1 MGRVKQN
8 KYEQFLATKIKA
20 AKPVGFE
27 VKDLSPCL
35 KDYQRR
41 IVEWSLRRGR
51 AALFT
56 DTGTGKTAM
65 QLEWA
70 HRVSM
75 ETGMPVLILAPLAV
89 AEQTKRECEKLFDFE
104 ARVVE
109 KQEQVGWCVNITN
122 YEKLHHFSPED
133 FGGIVLDES
142 SILKSFDG
150 KTRKALD
157 DFAENIHYRLA
168 CTATPAPNDL
178 IEIINHAEFLGIMGE
193 KEIKALYFTQ
203 DGNTTHKWRLK
214 GHARAGFWKWVA
226 SWAVAMRK
234 PSNLGFSDD
243 GFVLPELRIK
253 QKTVTAPPPV
263 DALFDIG
270 AKTLQER
277 RRARKDST
285 SDRVNEC
292 AAMVNLSTE
301 HWLVWCDFNDESAA
315 LKKAIPDA
323 VEVKGSD
330 SSAHKTDAML
340 GFAEGRYRVL
350 ISKPSICGFGMNWQH
365 CRNMAFVGMSDSYE
379 QQYQAI
385 RRCWRYGQAK
395 PVNVWQIVSEA
406 DGDVVANIQ
415 RKEREHVTM
424 MDSLIQEMNID
435 GGMMAAREEME
446 YSETEASGKGW
457 RLLLGD
463 SAQRIKEIES
473 DSIGLSV
480 FSPPFP
486 GMYTYSNS
494 PRDIG
499 NCADL
504 DELVAHF
511 SFLIPDLYRI
521 TMPGRSCAIHL
532 TQQVAF
538 KGTDGFTGL
547 RDFRGR
553 VIDAMTKAGWIYY
566 GEVTI
571 DKNPQVKAIRTK
583 DAGLQFKSLATD
595 SARMH
600 MALADYILQFKKP
613 GDNPRPIRAGVSE
626 KYQNPNGWI
635 TRREWIEWA
644 APVWYRN
651 ARGMDGLKPRQM
663 PTADCNHAH
672 GSCVCDREIE
682 YDLVREQPSYPDR
695 YLETAG
701 ISETDVLNVAQ
712 ARDTNDER
720 HLCPLQLGVI
730 ERCVKLWSAPGD
742 IVLSPFAGIGSE
754 GYEAVRLHRQFI
766 GIELKPS
773 YFQSAIRNLRQA
785 EEMAQREQNSLLSF
799 IEQAEAAQELGA
811 ELQPEPIEAEPETL
825 TPEPVKPKK
834 ERKAKAAKAKP
845 QTFVENPSL
854 LSEMMDL

>member
-1 MGRVKQN
+1 
-8 KYEQFLATKIKA
+8 
-20 AKPVGFE
+20 
-27 VKDLSPCL
+27 
-35 KDYQRR
+35 
-41 IVEWSLRRGR
+41 
-51 AALFT
+51 
-56 DTGTGKTAM
+56 
-65 QLEWA
+65 
-70 HRVSM
+70 
-75 ETGMPVLILAPLAV
+75 
-89 AEQTKRECEKLFDFE
+89 
-104 ARVVE
+104 
-109 KQEQVGWCVNITN
+109 
-122 YEKLHHFSPED
+122 
-133 FGGIVLDES
+133 
-142 SILKSFDG
+142 
-150 KTRKALD
+150 
-157 DFAENIHYRLA
+157 
-168 CTATPAPNDL
+168 
-178 IEIINHAEFLGIMGE
+178 
-193 KEIKALYFTQ
+193 
-203 DGNTTHKWRLK
+203 
-214 GHARAGFWKWVA
+214 
-226 SWAVAMRK
+226 
-234 PSNLGFSDD
+234 
-243 GFVLPELRIK
+243 
-253 QKTVTAPPPV
+253 
-263 DALFDIG
+263 
-270 AKTLQER
+270 
-277 RRARKDST
+277 
-285 SDRVNEC
+285 
-292 AAMVNLSTE
+292 
-301 HWLVWCDFNDESAA
+301 
-315 LKKAIPDA
+315 
-323 VEVKGSD
+323 
-330 SSAHKTDAML
+330 
-340 GFAEGRYRVL
+340 
-350 ISKPSICGFGMNWQH
+350 MNWQH

-635 TRREWIEWA
+635 TQREWIEWA
-644 APVWYRN
+644 APVWYGDF
-651 ARGMDGLKPRQM
+651 RGLPG
-663 PTADCNHAH
+663 
-672 GSCVCDREIE
+672 
-682 YDLVREQPSYPDR
+682 
-695 YLETAG
+695 G
-701 ISETDVLNVAQ
+701 IRETDVLNVAQ

-754 GYEAVRLHRQFI
+754 GHEAVRLHRQFI

-773 YFQSAIRNLRQA
+773 YYQSAVRNLRQA

-799 IEQAEAAQELGA
+799 IEQAEAAQELGV
-811 ELQPEPIEAEPETL
+811 ELQPEHVEDRTFDNLVAAGFASVPSEDVYGAKEL
-825 TPEPVKPKK
+825 TVTFTSEPEPVKPKK

-845 QTFVENPSL
+845 ATFLEDSSL

>member
-1 MGRVKQN
+1 MKQGKKTKPD
-8 KYEQFLATKIKA
+8 KYQEFLATKIKA

-27 VKDLSPCL
+27 AKEISSALFP
-35 KDYQRR
+35 YQRK

-51 AALFT
+51 AALFC
-56 DTGTGKTAM
+56 DTGMGKTAM

-70 HRVSM
+70 HRVSI
-75 ETGMPVLILAPLAV
+75 ETGHPVLILAPLAV
-89 AEQTKRECEKLFDFE
+89 AEQTKRECEKLFDYT
-104 ARVVE
+104 ARVCE
-109 KQEQVGWCVNITN
+109 KQEDIGLGINITN

-150 KTRKALD
+150 KTRKMLD
-157 DFAENIHYRLA
+157 EFAENIHYRLA

-178 IEIINHAEFLGIMGE
+178 IEIINHAEFLGVMSG
-193 KEIKALYFTQ
+193 KEIIALYFTQ

-234 PSNLGFSDD
+234 PSDLGFSDD

-277 RRARKDST
+277 RRSRKDST
-285 SDRVNEC
+285 ADRVDEC

-301 HWLVWCDFNDESAA
+301 PWLVWCDYNDESAA

-330 SSAHKTDAML
+330 SPAHKTDAML

-350 ISKPSICGFGMNWQH
+350 VSKPSICGFGMNWQH

-385 RRCWRYGQAK
+385 RRCWRYGQTK

-435 GGMMAAREEME
+435 GGMMSAREEME
-446 YSETEASGKGW
+446 YSETEARGNGW

-463 SAQRIKEIES
+463 SIQRTREIEA

-480 FSPPFP
+480 YSPPFP
-486 GMYTYSNS
+486 GMYVYSNS
-494 PRDIG
+494 SHDVG
-499 NCADL
+499 NCEDVDSMIEHFRFL
-504 DELVAHF
+504 VKELLRV
-511 SFLIPDLYRI
+511 
-521 TMPGRSCAIHL
+521 TMPGRMSCVHL
-532 TQQVAF
+532 CQLTAM
-538 KGTDGFTGL
+538 KSRDGYIGLKDYRGKVIQLFTEE
-547 RDFRGR
+547 
-553 VIDAMTKAGWIYY
+553 GWIWA

-571 DKNPQVKAIRTK
+571 DKNPQIQATRNKER
-583 DAGLQFKSLATD
+583 GLMFKSLAND
-595 SARMH
+595 SSVMR
-600 MALADYILQFKKP
+600 MALADYVIYFRKP
-613 GDNPRPIRAGVSE
+613 GENPKPIRAGISE
-626 KYQNPNGWI
+626 KYENPNGWI
-635 TRREWIEWA
+635 TEDEWIEWA
-644 APVWYRN
+644 APVWYRQ
-651 ARGMDGLKPRQM
+651 ASREGRFGQM
-663 PTADCNHAH
+663 QPDYPALLQEH
-672 GSCVCDREIE
+672 G
-682 YDLVREQPSYPDR
+682 
-695 YLETAG
+695 G
-701 ISETDVLNVAQ
+701 IQETDVLNVAQ

-766 GIELKPS
+766 GIELKRS
-773 YFQSAIRNLRQA
+773 YYESAIRNLKQA
-785 EEMAQREQNSLLSF
+785 EERAAREQNSLLSS
-799 IEQAEAAQELGA
+799 IEQQEAAQEM
-811 ELQPEPIEAEPETL
+811 PEPEQEPETL
-825 TPEPVKPKK
+825 TPEPVIEKPVKAKK
-834 ERKAKAAKAKP
+834 ERKTKAAP